1 MRIFFVSVA
10 VTLLLMGSTTAMAQ
24 TGMTD
29 AQVIQ
34 YVQEGLSQGKS
45 QQQLMMELSAKGVT
59 TEQALR
65 LKQMYENGEIST
77 ESTQTK
83 TVTDTSRMRESTEA
97 NKAEET
103 PKQESAPA
111 EAPAK
116 VNPLSEMVYGRNIFT
131 NDKLSFEPDLNMATP
146 QNYRLG
152 PGDEII
158 IDIWG
163 ASEDIIRKE
172 ISPDGSI
179 NVPGL
184 GVISLNG
191 MNIADAKE
199 YLKSEL
205 SKIYAD
211 EGNQI
216 QVTLGKTRSIKI
228 NVMGEVMVPGTYT
241 LSAFASVF
249 HALYSAGGVT
259 DLGSLRNI

>member
-97 NKAEET
+97 
-103 PKQESAPA
+103 
-111 EAPAK
+111 
-116 VNPLSEMVYGRNIFT
+116 
-131 NDKLSFEPDLNMATP
+131 
-146 QNYRLG
+146 
-152 PGDEII
+152 
-158 IDIWG
+158 
-163 ASEDIIRKE
+163 RKE
-172 ISPDGSI
+172 HRYI
-179 NVPGL
+179 
-184 GVISLNG
+184 
-191 MNIADAKE
+191 
-199 YLKSEL
+199 
-205 SKIYAD
+205 
-211 EGNQI
+211 
-216 QVTLGKTRSIKI
+216 
-228 NVMGEVMVPGTYT
+228 
-241 LSAFASVF
+241 
-249 HALYSAGGVT
+249 
-259 DLGSLRNI
+259 